1 MTMWQQQSA
10 LLDAA
15 ESIKDLQARMEKS
28 KKARGQLLLELGQ
41 QQYRQLMQQGRS
53 EEVAQIMEQDV
64 LIYEASRRIRDMQEA
79 LKPHRCTSCDTP
91 LEKDA
96 KFCGSCGTPVP
107 QPDVRPKQACN
118 ACGSPQPLD
127 ASYCACCGGKM
138 EVTA

>member
-10 LLDAA
+10 LLDTV

-53 EEVAQIMEQDV
+53 EEVAKIMEQDV

-79 LKPHRCTSCDTP
+79 LKSHRCTSCDAS
-91 LEKDA
+91 LDKDA

-118 ACGSPQPLD
+118 SCGSPQPLD